1 MRSALQQRATC
12 DDLFRRVL
20 AESSRQRV
28 TLRHFERAGAKSI
41 WGGNVSSKTGVW
53 QGRNLLGCMMMELAP
68 ECAQVE
74 DGLKVDPPETPIGRL
89 SRAEQIDSWRRL
101 AAHGRN

>member
-41 WGGNVSSKTGVW
+41 WGGNVSSKTGMW
-53 QGRNLLGCMMMELAP
+53 QGRNLLGCMMMELTP

-74 DGLKVDPPETPIGRL
+74 DGLKVDTSTHPIARL
-89 SRAEQIDSWRRL
+89 SRAEQIDSWRHL
-101 AAHGRN
+101 AAHCRN